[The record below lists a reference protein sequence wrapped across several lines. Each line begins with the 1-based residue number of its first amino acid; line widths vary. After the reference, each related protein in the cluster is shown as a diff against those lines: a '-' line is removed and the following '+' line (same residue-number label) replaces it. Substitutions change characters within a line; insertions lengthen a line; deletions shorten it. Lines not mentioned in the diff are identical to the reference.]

1 MNLQQQIG
9 PMLLSAY
16 RDQNVAQLKE
26 WFNRFPEAINILT
39 QAVGEA
45 PLKAALRDN
54 MWLSATFLLNQPNIP
69 KKTIQIESAID
80 NPHQV
85 CPMLI
90 QAQVQNLDSKKL
102 ELLRFLH
109 DRVRL

>member
-39 QAVGEA
+39 KAVGEA

-69 KKTIQIESAID
+69 KKTIASSIPTPLNYLLLNHFLIL
-80 NPHQV
+80 NPYRQKTRS
-85 CPMLI
+85 L
-90 QAQVQNLDSKKL
+90 
-102 ELLRFLH
+102 F
-109 DRVRL
+109 

>member
-39 QAVGEA
+39 KAVGEA
-45 PLKAALRDN
+45 PLKAA
-54 MWLSATFLLNQPNIP
+54 SAWNAGPLAAPPQRGRT
-69 KKTIQIESAID
+69 
-80 NPHQV
+80 HQ
-85 CPMLI
+85 
-90 QAQVQNLDSKKL
+90 
-102 ELLRFLH
+102 E
-109 DRVRL
+109 